1 MSSQYSEEA
10 LSVFEVPLAPTGEGN
25 EFRTQ
30 NTSSEDWERRNVV
43 ERTQDAVHVY
53 CDLMDVRHGT
63 LGAAADMELAT
74 LLVFR
79 FRFDPQKK
87 SRRIREATVKI
98 EFAPTTA
105 GQDPPEVASI
115 APDERWSLMTTTD
128 HEEIVKGSELSLGG
142 SAASV
147 LTATGSLKMQ
157 KTTTRDISDAT
168 TVTGTTNLGTGRN
181 SGLETVAR
189 WRLLENA
196 KQKTGVPDSVRVAV
210 LVRRE
215 TDDPFNAVVTI
226 EAEADLATNFG
237 SLFRKV
243 PLDDPVLFNPKA
255 ERKGSKKNEA
265 RSRGVENLGD
275 EPLYSYCEARVV
287 GRRVCF
293 ED

>member
-10 LSVFEVPLAPTGEGN
+10 LSVFEVPLAPIGEGN

-98 EFAPTTA
+98 EFAPITA

-115 APDERWSLMTTTD
+115 APDERWSLVTTTD

-181 SGLETVAR
+181 SGLETDAR
-189 WRLLENA
+189 
-196 KQKTGVPDSVRVAV
+196 VPDSVRVAV

-255 ERKGSKKNEA
+255 ERKGSKENEG